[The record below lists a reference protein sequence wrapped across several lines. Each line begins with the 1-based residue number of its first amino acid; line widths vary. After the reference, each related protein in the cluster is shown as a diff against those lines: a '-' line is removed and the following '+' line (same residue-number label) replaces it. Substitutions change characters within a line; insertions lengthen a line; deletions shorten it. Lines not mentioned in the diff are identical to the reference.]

1 MAATHPIVRTLSQV
15 LLAASLV
22 GTAAAGAAWSA
33 MPQRKQATVPLGES
47 LERSM
52 WKAMAG
58 RDLQAVESML
68 APGFLSIHED
78 GTRDRSQEISLI
90 ANLDLGDY
98 TLTEFRETR
107 EGASIVVCY
116 FVETA
121 ETLDGERIPKR
132 KSARSSVWVM
142 TPNGWQWVHHANLN
156 PMQAK

>member
-1 MAATHPIVRTLSQV
+1 MSARHPVARVLSHAL
-15 LLAASLV
+15 LLASLLGV
-22 GTAAAGAAWSA
+22 AAAAVAWGH
-33 MPQRKQATVPLGES
+33 PLQQRQATVPLGES

-52 WKAMAG
+52 WRAMAG

-78 GTRDRSQEISLI
+78 GARDRSQEISLI

-116 FVETA
+116 FVETS

-132 KSARSSVWVM
+132 KSARSSVWLM
-142 TPNGWQWVHHANLN
+142 TPNGWQWIHHANLN

>member
-1 MAATHPIVRTLSQV
+1 MSACNPIARTFSHAV
-15 LLAASLV
+15 LAASLLGV
-22 GTAAAGAAWSA
+22 AAAAAAWTGL
-33 MPQRKQATVPLGES
+33 PQQKQPSVPLGES

-58 RDLQAVESML
+58 RDLAAVEAML

-78 GTRDRSQEISLI
+78 GARDRSQELSLI
-90 ANLDLGDY
+90 ANLDLGPY
-98 TLTEFRETR
+98 ELTEFREAR

-116 FVETA
+116 FVETS

-132 KSARSSVWVM
+132 KSARSSVWLM
-142 TPNGWQWVHHANLN
+142 TPHGWQWVHHANLN